1 MESTG
6 NRRNSFCLDGRR
18 QPSLGWHEPDE
29 SRGLRPDLWEARG
42 EIPRAYPARG
52 DRTKSNRTEAAW
64 RKPRQSPPGGYR
76 DCASSRLHSRFHFS
90 TIRKNIFLWVEACE
104 RLLSSV
110 EPCFCASSPPC

>member
-52 DRTKSNRTEAAW
+52 NRTKSNRTEAAW

-76 DCASSRLHSRFHFS
+76 HCASSRLYSEPLPEPFGPSGNKRN
-90 TIRKNIFLWVEACE
+90 R
-104 RLLSSV
+104 RLCKRR
-110 EPCFCASSPPC
+110 EITTTTPI